1 MHEGVL
7 SVAEKGR
14 GARGHLVAEVPV
26 SLGIGAEREIDR
38 MTWHIFL
45 LIPFVL
51 YIGVIVAAFFNEG
64 WSASLMGLYFGSLGV
79 IMLVCVGLFMV
90 MVVISDP
97 VGMTII
103 AGGSVATVVIV
114 SVLGVIK
121 RMRWKR

>member
-1 MHEGVL
+1 
-7 SVAEKGR
+7 
-14 GARGHLVAEVPV
+14 
-26 SLGIGAEREIDR
+26 

-45 LIPFVL
+45 LIPFLL
-51 YIGVIVAAFFNEG
+51 YIGVIVGAFFNEG

>member
-1 MHEGVL
+1 
-7 SVAEKGR
+7 
-14 GARGHLVAEVPV
+14 
-26 SLGIGAEREIDR
+26 

-114 SVLGVIK
+114 SVLGAIN
-121 RMRWKR
+121 RMRRKR